1 MEFALASRTGG
12 VPRVLDRRISNAG
25 RLHDIRERDPQQIF
39 TTGGIQKFSMLGS
52 HNAISYVPTAY
63 KTSEAGTQTN
73 LPGVPTPTKRD
84 NLPGMTK
91 KDTGTGGDEPVPE
104 PVPERELLRGATQS
118 EASKQQIEERKRD
131 AAVEPSAQ
139 PPFNLSDSKDKED
152 YDAYVEYYNT
162 RYGKDVARPEI
173 DKLKK
178 DSEGFTIAVKAYKVL
193 QDEINKFNRDD
204 AKRWAEWFNNMLVK
218 FGDTIIDGLAL
229 GASTVFP
236 ENKKIIDN
244 IKDFSKKFTPKTP
257 TDAVAGLKKL
267 QTELFAGKPAWSKK
281 LNVIKKDA
289 FDKLVKELEHE
300 IGGIEDMDEVM
311 TKKPKKKDDLMM
323 SAPKTY
329 PKTKEGV
336 KEYKADNPKASQR
349 AISQALGM
357 PKTTVQ
363 RYLK

>member
-1 MEFALASRTGG
+1 MDFALASRTGG

-25 RLHDIRERDPQQIF
+25 RLHDIRQRDPQQVF
-39 TTGGIQKFSMLGS
+39 TTGGIQRYSMLGS
-52 HNAISYVPTAY
+52 HNAISYVPVAY
-63 KTSEAGTQTN
+63 KTNEAGTQT
-73 LPGVPTPTKRD
+73 

-91 KDTGTGGDEPVPE
+91 KDTGTGSGGEPE
-104 PVPERELLRGATQS
+104 PIPSEPGKSMYGTTQS
-118 EASKQQIEERKRD
+118 EASKKQIEERKRD
-131 AAVEPSAQ
+131 EAVEPSAQ
-139 PPFNLSDSKDKED
+139 PPFNLSDSKDKAD

-178 DSEGFTIAVKAYKVL
+178 DSEGFTIALKAYKTL
-193 QDEINKFNRDD
+193 QDEINKFNRND
-204 AKRWAEWFNNMLVK
+204 AKRWAEWFNNVMVK

-236 ENKKIIDN
+236 ENKAIIDN
-244 IKDFSKKFTPKTP
+244 VKEFSKKFTPKTAK
-257 TDAVAGLKKL
+257 DAVAGIRKF

-289 FDKLVKELEHE
+289 FDKLIKELEAE
-300 IGGIEDMDEVM
+300 IGGIGDMDEVM
-311 TKKPKKKDDLMM
+311 TKKPKKTDDLMM

-329 PKTKEGV
+329 AKTKEGV

-349 AISQALGM
+349 AIAEALGM
-357 PKTTVQ
+357 PKTTIQ